1 MLARLDRLDVRGS
14 PHYRRHM
21 ADWQQQPP
29 ITRAVVGFAD
39 ALVTL
44 STDGLDY
51 TVRMTGKAE
60 TFLDESIGFMRD
72 ARPLVVAL
80 TDAVESGMIDD
91 VRRIMR
97 ITEVTVNQIALVSA
111 RLDSAATQI
120 AKILPSVDRTAEG
133 MRKML
138 PVIEGLPAT
147 QEDIRLARDAVQRVE
162 ALVNAT
168 VSQLDM
174 IPGARLA
181 KGLAGSVAGTLTG
194 RSPKS

>member
-1 MLARLDRLDVRGS
+1 
-14 PHYRRHM
+14 M
-21 ADWQQQPP
+21 ADWQEQPP
-29 ITRAVVGFAD
+29 LTRAVVGFAG

-44 STDGLDY
+44 STDGLGY

-60 TFLDESIGFMRD
+60 TFLDESIGFLQD
-72 ARPLVVAL
+72 ARPLVIAL
-80 TDAVESGMIDD
+80 TDAVESGMIED

-97 ITEVTVNQIALVSA
+97 ITETTVNQIALVSA

-133 MRKML
+133 MKKML

-162 ALVNAT
+162 ALVNAG
-168 VSQLDM
+168 VSQLDL
-174 IPGARLA
+174 IPGAKLV
-181 KGLAGSVAGTLTG
+181 KGLTGSVAGTLTG
-194 RSPKS
+194 RTPKG

>member
-1 MLARLDRLDVRGS
+1 MTE
-14 PHYRRHM
+14 P
-21 ADWQQQPP
+21 WQDQPP
-29 ITRAVVGFAD
+29 LTRAVVGFAG

-44 STDGLDY
+44 STDGVAS
-51 TVRMTGKAE
+51 TVRVAGKAE

-80 TDAVESGMIDD
+80 TQAVESGMIDD

-97 ITEVTVNQIALVSA
+97 ITETTVNQIALVSA

-120 AKILPSVDRTAEG
+120 GKILPSIDRTAEG
-133 MRKML
+133 MKKVL

-168 VSQLDM
+168 FSQLDM
-174 IPGARLA
+174 IPGAKLV
-181 KGLAGSVAGTLTG
+181 KGLTGSVAGTLTG
-194 RSPKS
+194 RTPKS

>member
-1 MLARLDRLDVRGS
+1 MTQ
-14 PHYRRHM
+14 
-21 ADWQQQPP
+21 DWQQQPP
-29 ITRAVVGFAD
+29 VTRAVVGFGD

-44 STDGLDY
+44 STDGLGY
-51 TVRMTGKAE
+51 AVRMTGKAE
-60 TFLDESIGFMRD
+60 TFLDESIGFLQD

-80 TDAVESGMIDD
+80 TEAVESGMIDD
-91 VRRIMR
+91 IRRVMR

-133 MRKML
+133 MKKML

-162 ALVNAT
+162 ALVNSTIA
-168 VSQLDM
+168 QLDV
-174 IPGARLA
+174 IPGAKLV
-181 KGLAGSVAGTLTG
+181 KGITGSVAGTLTG
-194 RSPKS
+194 RQPKA

>member
-1 MLARLDRLDVRGS
+1 
-14 PHYRRHM
+14 M
-21 ADWQQQPP
+21 ADWQEQPP
-29 ITRAVVGFAD
+29 LTRAVVGFAG

-44 STDGLDY
+44 STDGLGY

-60 TFLDESIGFMRD
+60 TFLDESIGFLQD
-72 ARPLVVAL
+72 ARPLVIAL

-97 ITEVTVNQIALVSA
+97 ITETTVNQIALVSA
-111 RLDSAATQI
+111 RLDSAASQI

-133 MRKML
+133 MKKML

-174 IPGARLA
+174 IPGAKLV
-181 KGLAGSVAGTLTG
+181 KGLTGSAVGTLTG
-194 RSPKS
+194 RTPKS

>member
-1 MLARLDRLDVRGS
+1 MND
-14 PHYRRHM
+14 
-21 ADWQQQPP
+21 DWQHQPP
-29 ITRAVVGFAD
+29 VTRAVVSFAD

-44 STDGLDY
+44 GTDGLGY

-91 VRRIMR
+91 LRRVMR
-97 ITEVTVNQIALVSA
+97 ITETAINQVALVNN
-111 RLDSAATQI
+111 RLDQAATQL
-120 AKILPSVDRTAEG
+120 AKLVPSVDKTAQG
-133 MRKML
+133 MKSLL
-138 PVIEGLPAT
+138 PVIEGLPQT

-168 VSQLDM
+168 LAQLDA
-174 IPGARLA
+174 IPGAKLVRGIGGGVVG
-181 KGLAGSVAGTLTG
+181 GLTGAIPGRGRAGSD
-194 RSPKS
+194 